1 MTSTLCR
8 IAFAVLFATALPF
21 SVCADED
28 EGVTVR
34 ASKLQETLVGRSAS
48 GVPIYDVSATRV
60 VSCKDLD
67 LSTDAGLASLRVR
80 VRDAAADACDE
91 IERFY
96 PDARPGKYR
105 CVRTATR
112 STMRE
117 VRELVAAR

>member
-8 IAFAVLFATALPF
+8 VAFAVLFATVVPF
-21 SVCADED
+21 SVLAGED

-34 ASKLQETLVGRSAS
+34 APKLQETLVGRSTTGAF
-48 GVPIYDVSATRV
+48 VYDVSATRV
-60 VSCKDLD
+60 VNSSDLD
-67 LSTDAGLASLRVR
+67 LATEDGLALLRVR

-96 PDARPGKYR
+96 PNAQPGKYQ
-105 CVRTATR
+105 CVKLATQR
-112 STMRE
+112 TMRE